1 LAWTSSSS
9 KHKSTAAERGALA
22 RLEAVRRRREP
33 FLDLSRG
40 LVQSTL
46 ERYLPSEG
54 AVIEIGM
61 GDGQLYERLPEALL
75 PRVTHTEPFA
85 AASRAFRKQHP
96 NVNVLQAGAE
106 KLPFEDASA
115 AGVVALCVLDVV
127 RDGPAVV
134 RELARVLRPGGR
146 FIHFLDMSTMLEPVV
161 AALEDS
167 GLVLLPN
174 VFADPSAGE
183 WPEDLFLVP
192 REQLTMVVTILQATG
207 HALARP
213 LSQYLGVFTTS
224 PLAVAKA
231 AAELIQLQEDSG
243 LRSALRGAFR
253 AAFELAPPELRERL
267 AGFQGRS
274 ISSAQLFA
282 QRLRGWFGP
291 EAGFQVELASVMRA
305 SEHIPKH
312 PSGFAYM
319 SSCVGEQRQLPYA
332 PDSLICPDSAAPG
345 DSETLLELGVFAFVA
360 SRI

>member
-1 LAWTSSSS
+1 MTRLAN
-9 KHKSTAAERGALA
+9 
-22 RLEAVRRRREP
+22 VRRQREP
-33 FLDLSRG
+33 FQNLSRG
-40 LVQSTL
+40 IVASTL
-46 ERYLPSEG
+46 ERYLPADG

-61 GDGQLYERLPEALL
+61 GDGQLRERLPESLL

-96 NVNVLQAGAE
+96 NVTVLQAGAE

-115 AGVVALCVLDVV
+115 AAVLGLCVLDVV
-127 RDGPAVV
+127 RDGAAVA

-161 AALEDS
+161 AALGDS

-192 REQLTMVVTILQATG
+192 REQLTMVVAILQATG

-213 LSQYLGVFTTS
+213 LSQYLGVFNSS
-224 PLAVAKA
+224 PLVVSKA
-231 AAELIQLQEDSG
+231 AAELIQLQEDAG

-274 ISSAQLFA
+274 ISSSQLFS

-291 EAGFQVELASVMRA
+291 EAGFQVESSSVIRA
-305 SEHIPKH
+305 WQHAPTS
-312 PSGFAYM
+312 PSGFAYI
-319 SSCVGEQRQLPYA
+319 SACVGEQRRLPYA
-332 PDSLICPDSAAPG
+332 PDTLICTDSRPP
-345 DSETLLELGVFAFVA
+345 SHLETLVELGVFVFVA